1 MYMSSA
7 KTMYFRPIAIHY
19 IEEGR
24 EWGIPTYTIFVK
36 VAYFQ
41 DEAMT
46 EKVFEEDKTF
56 EKVPYNPTWDGSLAT
71 IYSLINE

>member
-1 MYMSSA
+1 MTNA
-7 KTMYFRPIAIHY
+7 KTLYFRPISIHY

-41 DEAMT
+41 DEEQTKKA
-46 EKVFEEDKTF
+46 FEEDKTF
-56 EKVPYNPTWDGSLAT
+56 ERVPYNPTWDGSLAT